1 MVRLVIDT
9 RERQLIKLFG
19 EGEVEVQS
27 LDVGDVLCEYE
38 SGNSWL
44 AERKTADD
52 LARSVIDGRWDEQKD
67 RLRKSGRKVVY
78 VIEGDLRKTKFS
90 YEALVGACVNATM
103 DDAFL
108 YRTTDIL
115 ETKHLLLQLAKKFE
129 GKVDA
134 PKTLGVT
141 NKRKKDSEI
150 ETIWIRQLMCIPMI
164 SEGVARAIMKHF
176 GNNINEL
183 REALKAPLILC

>member
-1 MVRLVIDT
+1 M
-9 RERQLIKLFG
+9 
-19 EGEVEVQS
+19 
-27 LDVGDVLCEYE
+27 
-38 SGNSWL
+38 
-44 AERKTADD
+44 
-52 LARSVIDGRWDEQKD
+52 
-67 RLRKSGRKVVY
+67 
-78 VIEGDLRKTKFS
+78 
-90 YEALVGACVNATM
+90 NATM
-103 DDAFL
+103 DDALL

-129 GKVDA
+129 GRVDA

-183 REALKAPLILC
+183 REALKAPTKDFPDVQISPNTLLGKARIKKLAEVFS